1 MRTKLL
7 FINFTLLL
15 CISVFAQKSDY
26 STPKS
31 IELRLNDDW
40 SLTSSKR
47 TFPALNLNVLKKE
60 DENDERN
67 GLPPRFG
74 YPVNANLNLTNS
86 GIWKVLS
93 NGDRIWRLEIE
104 CVNAVSI
111 NLLYDKFWLP
121 NGSKLHIYSR
131 NKSQIIGGFNSTNN
145 RGSRQNPS
153 KFTTGLIFSQSIILE
168 LFEPV
173 SVKNQSILSVH
184 KVVHGYKEIDLK
196 NMLTNEAGHG
206 DSGPCQVNINC
217 SEGQNWQNE
226 KKGVAMILVNGTR
239 WCSGSL
245 INNTLNNQTPYFLT
259 ADHCIGSLDANG
271 DTDASFYSFWW
282 NYESSTC
289 TQNSSDFVAEST
301 SGATLIANNSATDF
315 ALFELTESPL
325 DSNIDVFFNGW
336 DRTTSPTQGGV
347 GIHHPS
353 GDFKKIA
360 THNVTP
366 SPGQVWSSNTHW
378 RVNWSQTT
386 NGFSVTEGG
395 SSGSPLFT
403 NDKRI
408 IGQLHGGST
417 INCSDPAND
426 PGEYGRFHVSWD
438 GSSPQRRLK
447 DWLDPLNTNQSY
459 LDGISTEPIV
469 TFQNKLDIVCF
480 DNSKVL
486 NLNNT
491 QNQTVNWQT
500 ASNVTILSS
509 NNSSITVRAKYSNST
524 GNGWVKATLSN
535 GIILQE
541 DFEVGI
547 PDRNKITIEHT
558 TNTNGDY
565 VLINNIWSIL
575 TAYHEDYN
583 KFIGANW
590 DWTFTPVIPNSISI
604 MTRGNGN
611 LKHLSVS
618 GEGQLIIKTRVYN
631 ECGCSLWK
639 DAAFQVKKS
648 STNPGGLFD
657 GILKKGF

>member
-1 MRTKLL
+1 MRTKITFLSLVLL
-7 FINFTLLL
+7 S
-15 CISVFAQKSDY
+15 CVSVFAQKSDY

-40 SLTSSKR
+40 SLTSSKK
-47 TFPALNLNVLKKE
+47 TFPALNLNAMKTE

-104 CVNAVSI
+104 CINALSI
-111 NLLYDKFWLP
+111 NLLYDKFWFP
-121 NGSKLHIYSR
+121 NGAKLHIYAK

-145 RGSRQNPS
+145 RGTKQNPS
-153 KFTTGLIFSQSIILE
+153 KFTTSLIFSQSIVLE
-168 LFEPV
+168 LFEPL
-173 SVKNQSILSVH
+173 SLKNQSILSIH
-184 KVVHGYKEIDLK
+184 KVVHGYRQIDLK
-196 NMLTNEAGHG
+196 DMMTNEAGRG
-206 DSGPCQVNINC
+206 DSGPCQVNVNC
-217 SEGQNWQNE
+217 TEGQNWQNE

-245 INNTLNNQTPYFLT
+245 INNTSNDKTPYFLT

-271 DTDASFYSFWW
+271 NTDASYYSFWW

-289 TQNSSDFVAEST
+289 NQNSSDFVAEST
-301 SGATLIANNSATDF
+301 SGATLVANNSASDF

-325 DSNIDVFFNGW
+325 DNNIGVYFNGW
-336 DRTTSPTQGGV
+336 DRTTSPAQGGV

-366 SPGQVWSSNTHW
+366 SPGQVWNSNTHW

-403 NDKRI
+403 NNKRI
-408 IGQLHGGST
+408 IGQLHGGSS

-447 DWLDPLNTNQSY
+447 DWLDPLNTNQIY
-459 LDGISTEPIV
+459 LDGIGTEPLV
-469 TFQNKLDIVCF
+469 TFQNHIDIVCYN
-480 DNSKVL
+480 NSTTL
-486 NLNNT
+486 NLNNN
-491 QNQTVNWQT
+491 QNLVNWQVS
-500 ASNVTILSS
+500 SNLIILSNTNSSVTIRVSS
-509 NNSSITVRAKYSNST
+509 SNST
-524 GNGWVKATLSN
+524 GNGWVRAVLSN
-535 GIILQE
+535 GTTLQE
-541 DFEVGI
+541 DFWVGLPSSNNLI
-547 PDRNKITIEHT
+547 IISS
-558 TNTNGDY
+558 GDF
-565 VLINNIWSIL
+565 NISTQRWYQL
-575 TAYHEDYN
+575 TAHYSNFSYSEHGSLEYEWLIPYAQLRLTPPTN
-583 KFIGANW
+583 K
-590 DWTFTPVIPNSISI
+590 VI
-604 MTRGNGN
+604 
-611 LKHLSVS
+611 SVFS
-618 GEGQLIIKTRVYN
+618 TQTGTYPYKLRSKN
-631 ECGCSLWK
+631 ECGCSAYITKL
-639 DAAFQVKKS
+639 FQVS
-648 STNPGGLFD
+648 NQPGDDDL
-657 GILKKGF
+657 IISPAGF